1 LQEFIGDSY
10 FLHFSGLRYSYNPA
24 NAVLLT
30 VPFINR
36 PVPTTRAVTSAE
48 LYMGDG
54 IQSANSEDYISLK
67 RGDEKLYH
75 VVTDAYLLLFL
86 PMVANMLPQLEVIP
100 KNADGEPVPLD
111 KIGQLIIC
119 RDDGRELKVWEVM
132 LIYAAQLSG
141 EDGVSRIPDYYAG
154 VAGRITKTWTF
165 PLVGWLLFILAVIM
179 AGIIY
184 LVFRMRRRRK
194 SRDTIP
200 I

>member
-1 LQEFIGDSY
+1 
-10 FLHFSGLRYSYNPA
+10 
-24 NAVLLT
+24 
-30 VPFINR
+30 
-36 PVPTTRAVTSAE
+36 
-48 LYMGDG
+48 M
-54 IQSANSEDYISLK
+54 
-67 RGDEKLYH
+67 
-75 VVTDAYLLLFL
+75 VTDAYLLLFL